1 MLSPLGI
8 TTRNLAALAGLALV
22 LGALLAPPV
31 VPESLAQAE
40 GDEVWAPLTILY
52 TSDVKGH
59 IDPCG

>member
-1 MLSPLGI
+1 MRSPLGF
-8 TTRNLAALAGLALV
+8 TTKNLAALAGLALV

-40 GDEVWAPLTILY
+40 GEEIWAPVTILY